1 MVRRIPQPVPFP
13 SPVNSDDERQ
23 SEPTQRA
30 FNAPSQ
36 RRRRLLVIAYYF
48 PPMGL
53 SGVQRISKLV
63 KYLPEHGWDITVLTV
78 GDVGYF
84 AHDYSLLEE
93 VQNAGV
99 RIERTRTLDPLRLFS
114 RKGTIKMPRDGSR
127 RLLSGITHTFL
138 QPDNKIG
145 WKRFA
150 IRKAKELAAVE
161 PFDAILATAPPFT
174 DFLIGYELRQSL
186 GTPLVVDYRDPW
198 VDNRNYFYATP
209 MHRRYATQLEQRV
222 LRNADGIVVVNR
234 KIKEKLIARY
244 QFLTHT
250 SVEIIPNGFDSE
262 DIEEARRIPIERA
275 SKMRLTYSGHFDAK
289 RSPEYLFQGLA
300 NVFAANPSAR
310 DEIEARFVGH
320 FHESFR
326 KMASKFGVSSAIHTT
341 GYLDHRDSVRQ
352 LLASDVL
359 WLTIF
364 DPTITPGKIY
374 EYMGTGRPILALAP
388 DGAVRSALRGYG
400 ASLAVEPTDVEGITR
415 AIGDLHEKWKS
426 RTLPDGDVD
435 RAAEFDQRT
444 LTEKLA
450 RILAHTLR
458 I

>member
-1 MVRRIPQPVPFP
+1 M
-13 SPVNSDDERQ
+13 NSDDVPYI
-23 SEPTQRA
+23 EPKLRA
-30 FNAPSQ
+30 FASPMR

-53 SGVQRISKLV
+53 SGVQRISKIV
-63 KYLPEHGWDITVLTV
+63 KYLPEHGWDVTVLTV

-93 VQNAGV
+93 VHGAGV
-99 RIERTRTLDPLRLFS
+99 SIERTKTLDPLRLFR
-114 RKGTIKMPRDGSR
+114 RKGTIKMPSDGSR
-127 RLLSGITHTFL
+127 RFLSGITQTFL

-145 WKRFA
+145 WKRYA
-150 IRKAKELAAVE
+150 IRRAKELAAVE

-174 DFLIGYELRQSL
+174 DFLVGHELRQSL
-186 GTPLVVDYRDPW
+186 GIPLIVDYRDPW

-209 MHRRYATQLEQRV
+209 LHRRYATRLEQRI
-222 LRNADGIVVVNR
+222 LRSADSIVVVNR

-250 SVEIIPNGFDSE
+250 SVEIIPNGYDPE
-262 DIEEARRIPIERA
+262 DIEEAARIPIERPA
-275 SKMRLTYSGHFDAK
+275 KMRLTYSGHFDAK
-289 RSPEYLFQGLA
+289 RSPEYLFQALA
-300 NVFAANPSAR
+300 NVFAASPAMR
-310 DEIEARFVGH
+310 DEVEACFVGH
-320 FHESFR
+320 FHDSFM
-326 KMASKFGVSSAIHTT
+326 KMATKLGVSSAVRTT
-341 GYLDHRDSVRQ
+341 GYLDHRESVRQ

-388 DGAVRSALRGYG
+388 EGAVRNALRGYG
-400 ASLAVEPTDVEGITR
+400 ASVAVEPTDVEAITR
-415 AIGDLHEKWKS
+415 AITALHQQWRA
-426 RTLPDGDVD
+426 RTLPVGDTA
-435 RAAEFDQRT
+435 RASEFDQRR
-444 LTEKLA
+444 LTEQLA
-450 RILAHTLR
+450 RILAYTLR

>member
-1 MVRRIPQPVPFP
+1 MITDDQPGQRSFA
-13 SPVNSDDERQ
+13 SPAR
-23 SEPTQRA
+23 
-30 FNAPSQ
+30 

-63 KYLPEHGWDITVLTV
+63 KYLPEHGWDVTVLTV

-93 VQNAGV
+93 VHGAGV
-99 RIERTRTLDPLRLFS
+99 RIERTRTLDPLRLF
-114 RKGTIKMPRDGSR
+114 RRRGTIRMPSDGSR
-127 RLLSGITHTFL
+127 RFLSGLTHTFL

-145 WKRFA
+145 WKRYA
-150 IRKAKELAAVE
+150 VRRAKELAAEE

-174 DFLIGYELRQSL
+174 DFLVGHELRQTL
-186 GTPLVVDYRDPW
+186 GIPLIVDYRDPW

-209 MHRRYATQLEQRV
+209 LHRRYATRLEQAV
-222 LRNADGIVVVNR
+222 LRSSDSIVVVNR

-244 QFLTHT
+244 PFLTHT
-250 SVEIIPNGFDSE
+250 SVEIIPNGYDPE
-262 DIEEARRIPIERA
+262 DIEEAGRIPLERP
-275 SKMRLTYSGHFDAK
+275 SKMRLTYSGHFDAG
-289 RSPEYLFQGLA
+289 RSPEFLFKGLA
-300 NVFAANPSAR
+300 NVFAANPASR
-310 DEIEARFVGH
+310 DEIEACFVGH
-320 FHESFR
+320 FHDSFQ
-326 KMASKFGVSSAIHTT
+326 KMAAKLGVSSAIHTT
-341 GYLDHRDSVRQ
+341 GYLDHRESVRQ

-388 DGAVRSALRGYG
+388 EGAVRGALRGYG
-400 ASLAVEPTDVEGITR
+400 AEICVGPTDVEAITR
-415 AIGDLHEKWKS
+415 AITELHRQWTS
-426 RTLPDGDVD
+426 RMLPRGNTE
-435 RAAEFDQRT
+435 RAAEFDQRV

-450 RILAHTLR
+450 RILAYTLR